1 MLCLLCLDLNETK
14 QPTGW
19 NVVLR
24 EKKKKK
30 KRWTE
35 YEWQPS
41 LISFLSMEYFQQ
53 ICCSSLA
60 HSTHCRALPR
70 KCQLTGWS
78 IFDNLFILCSIRMFN
93 THCQVRRCLKQHSK
107 MSFKWSN
114 TLYFN
119 SSFKMF
125 GTRGGQWLQS
135 PVTQFYADKK
145 VSSHRRFSNTPWAV
159 SSSCV
164 PGIFQTPF
172 AKLQLNTKLYLLA
185 HAMCC

>member
-1 MLCLLCLDLNETK
+1 MKQNNPLAETLCWE
-14 QPTGW
+14 
-19 NVVLR
+19 
-24 EKKKKK
+24 KK

-107 MSFKWSN
+107 NDQTLFTLTVALKCLELEEGSGCSRRWPSFMLIKKYQVIDGSQ
-114 TLYFN
+114 TLL
-119 SSFKMF
+119 
-125 GTRGGQWLQS
+125 GQYPLHVC
-135 PVTQFYADKK
+135 PVYSK
-145 VSSHRRFSNTPWAV
+145 H
-159 SSSCV
+159 
-164 PGIFQTPF
+164 
-172 AKLQLNTKLYLLA
+172 LLLSYS
-185 HAMCC
+185 